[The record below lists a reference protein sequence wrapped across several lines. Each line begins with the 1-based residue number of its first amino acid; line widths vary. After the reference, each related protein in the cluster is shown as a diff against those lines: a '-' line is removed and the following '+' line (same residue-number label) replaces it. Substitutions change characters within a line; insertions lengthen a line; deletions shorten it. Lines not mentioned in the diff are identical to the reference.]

1 MKRPVVAGIGE
12 VLWDVYP
19 DGAHFGGAPA
29 NFASHA
35 AILGAESWMVSA
47 VGSDS
52 LGDKALPV
60 LSDLGVQCNTV
71 ARDPNHPTGQ
81 VLVTLDERGVPNYEI
96 ASDCAWDH
104 LAWSGD
110 LAALAER
117 CDAVCFGS
125 LAQRSPDSRATIR
138 RFAET
143 VPRVALRIFD
153 VNLRQSFYDR
163 DTIDMSLGLAS
174 AVKLNDE
181 ELPVVA
187 RLLGIGGR
195 EPREVM
201 RNLMDAY
208 DLQLGALTRG
218 AAGALLLDGRNEDDS
233 PAPATVVVN
242 TVGAGDAFTA
252 SMVVDFLRGLPLA
265 EINRRA
271 NAVASQVCSQ
281 PGATPALLA

>member
-1 MKRPVVAGIGE
+1 MKRPVVAAIGE
-12 VLWDVYP
+12 MLWDVYP

-47 VGSDS
+47 VGLDS
-52 LGDKALPV
+52 LGDKALRV
-60 LSDLGVQCNTV
+60 LSNLRVRCDTV
-71 ARDPNHPTGQ
+71 RRHPNHPTGQ
-81 VLVTLDERGVPNYEI
+81 VLVSLDRQGVPKYEI

-104 LAWSGD
+104 LAWSDD
-110 LAALAER
+110 LAAFAER

-143 VPRVALRIFD
+143 VPRAALRMFD
-153 VNLRQSFYDR
+153 VNLRQSFFDR
-163 DTIDMSLGLAS
+163 DTIDTSLRLAS

-187 RLLGIGGR
+187 SLLGIGGR
-195 EPREVM
+195 EPRDVM
-201 RNLMDAY
+201 RKIMDAY
-208 DLQLGALTRG
+208 DLRLGALTRG
-218 AAGALLLDGRNEDDS
+218 AAGALLLDDRNEDDS

-252 SMVVDFLRGLPLA
+252 SVVVDFLRGLALA
-265 EINRRA
+265 EINRSA
-271 NAVASQVCSQ
+271 NAIASQVCSQ
-281 PGATPALLA
+281 PAATPALLA